1 MNKMHKWIEYHKWKF
16 KSKVYIPLMDP
27 VAVKR
32 TPVLMGRVEFG
43 LLGHYNKYKKSPF
56 ETFDVG
62 GDGMTGY
69 SSYATESIA
78 LRGYENSSLTPYGYE
93 GYAYTRLGL
102 ELRYPLMLETSTS
115 IYALGFV
122 EAGNAW
128 QDVKNFNPFELK
140 RSAGVGV
147 RIFLPM
153 IGMMGIDWAYGFDKV
168 RGSTEYGGSQFHF
181 ILGQEF

>member
-1 MNKMHKWIEYHKWKF
+1 MDR
-16 KSKVYIPLMDP
+16 IPQVEIQIQSLHP
-27 VAVKR
+27 VDGPDYRQTYSGAD
-32 TPVLMGRVEFG
+32 GRVEFG

-78 LRGYENSSLTPYGYE
+78 LRGYENSSLTPYGSE

-115 IYALGFV
+115 IYALTFC
-122 EAGNAW
+122 
-128 QDVKNFNPFELK
+128 
-140 RSAGVGV
+140 
-147 RIFLPM
+147 
-153 IGMMGIDWAYGFDKV
+153 
-168 RGSTEYGGSQFHF
+168 GSR
-181 ILGQEF
+181 

>member
-1 MNKMHKWIEYHKWKF
+1 MSRSSIDNPIYPRQGSEFSLSAQLTPPYSLFDGTDYSKYSTSNQDDMNKMHKWIEYHKWKF

-27 VAVKR
+27 IAVKR

-69 SSYATESIA
+69 SSYATESVA

-93 GYAYTRLGL
+93 GYAYARLGL
-102 ELRYPLMLETSTS
+102 ELRY
-115 IYALGFV
+115 
-122 EAGNAW
+122 
-128 QDVKNFNPFELK
+128 
-140 RSAGVGV
+140 R
-147 RIFLPM
+147 
-153 IGMMGIDWAYGFDKV
+153 
-168 RGSTEYGGSQFHF
+168 
-181 ILGQEF
+181 

>member
-27 VAVKR
+27 IAVKR

-43 LLGHYNKYKKSPF
+43 LLGHYKKYKKSPF

-69 SSYATESIA
+69 SSYATESVA

-93 GYAYTRLGL
+93 GYAYARLGL

-115 IYALGFV
+115 IYALTFV

-128 QDVKNFNPFELK
+128 HDVNKFNPFDLK

-168 RGSTEYGGSQFHF
+168 LGSKQYGGSQFHF